1 MMLMQGLGSMGSG
14 LGQGLAAMGQQM
26 ERQREER
33 KRESDE
39 FKALQSLAK
48 AAYGL
53 EPDQTTAMGL
63 PDLRGLVRGKEI
75 ERIEAERKQRGD
87 YTALQMEQLRESLAQ
102 QRNRAAVQQ
111 GNARALPE
119 ILKRSQGQQAPAP
132 MRDPG
137 MAFQQRPMDLRGL
150 AGIAQAEG
158 YQMESPADLQALGE
172 VVLPKERPV
181 LPPNFVPKSAKIG
194 GIEYG
199 LPEEPDAWNLKPG
212 QEVAVGKDRRA
223 VATSKNSIQ
232 ILNDEVAAEVPNDP
246 ALYAEDDA
254 EFATFV
260 RKLPTE
266 KQRKWAVDFRQSYK
280 NLTKEAETDPLKAMM
295 VDLVAER
302 MGLPLPSRNKG
313 AKPKPGAPAGGGAQ
327 FKFDPSTGGIVPVK

>member
-1 MMLMQGLGSMGSG
+1 MMLMQGLGSLGSG

-39 FKALQSLAK
+39 FKALQALAK
-48 AAYGL
+48 AAYGM

-63 PDLRGLVRGKEI
+63 PDLRGLVRGKEL
-75 ERIEAERKQRGD
+75 ERIEAERKQRGE
-87 YTALQMEQLRESLAQ
+87 YNALQMEQLRESLAQ

-172 VVLPKERPV
+172 VVLPKDRPV

-199 LPEEPDAWNLKPG
+199 APEEPEKEEFITDPRTGANFLRLG
-212 QEVAVGKDRRA
+212 R
-223 VATSKNSIQ
+223 T
-232 ILNDEVAAEVPNDP
+232 ILNSDRKQPGAELPNDSSLYGEDEVA
-246 ALYAEDDA
+246 
-254 EFATFV
+254 F
-260 RKLPTE
+260 E
-266 KQRKWAVDFRQSYK
+266 KYVQA
-280 NLTKEAETDPLKAMM
+280 
-295 VDLVAER
+295 
-302 MGLPLPSRNKG
+302 LPSQDMREQAVEFRTKLMNSRKKG
-313 AKPKPGAPAGGGAQ
+313 KFDFNTYLLMKMEDPKAAMEYMQGFTKPAAPKPAAPAAGADEV
-327 FKFDPSTGGIVPVK
+327 FDFDIKTRGIKLVK